1 MTLNELPC
9 EGIETVKIDNLYD
22 DRYAYP
28 GKYKML
34 KCSSNDHLKLDADF
48 NGDQLQDLYSNYYP
62 RTQFDIDDWKPNVF
76 EKGLKV
82 WLDGLN
88 CSAFR
93 WVPAN
98 VKILDIGCGFGET
111 LGYHKARGCEVYGV
125 EADDNIKRVAD
136 KFGFNVKVGLF
147 SAADYPKEYFDY
159 VTMDQV
165 IEHVSGPLTVLN
177 DVASILKP
185 GGILILSTPN
195 AKGWGIRFFGRKWIH
210 WHTPYHLQIFSN
222 QSLKEYAKKAG
233 FALES
238 SRTITNSA
246 WLYFQWIHLV
256 TKSDFGS
263 KSNFWT
269 PGQTKSFT
277 QKVVIKLITIIHQLK
292 INHLVTRIFDGLQLG
307 DNRLYFLKKEI
318 KEMKEQHAPITIEF
332 YGMKNF
338 IYYKK

>member
-98 VKILDIGCGFGET
+98 VK
-111 LGYHKARGCEVYGV
+111 
-125 EADDNIKRVAD
+125 
-136 KFGFNVKVGLF
+136 
-147 SAADYPKEYFDY
+147 
-159 VTMDQV
+159 
-165 IEHVSGPLTVLN
+165 
-177 DVASILKP
+177 
-185 GGILILSTPN
+185 
-195 AKGWGIRFFGRKWIH
+195 
-210 WHTPYHLQIFSN
+210 
-222 QSLKEYAKKAG
+222 
-233 FALES
+233 
-238 SRTITNSA
+238 
-246 WLYFQWIHLV
+246 
-256 TKSDFGS
+256 
-263 KSNFWT
+263 
-269 PGQTKSFT
+269 
-277 QKVVIKLITIIHQLK
+277 
-292 INHLVTRIFDGLQLG
+292 
-307 DNRLYFLKKEI
+307 
-318 KEMKEQHAPITIEF
+318 
-332 YGMKNF
+332 
-338 IYYKK
+338 